1 MNKFLLLLLLLL
13 SACIPQKQA
22 KNLFNSCSDIS
33 LSDSFMTK
41 DHRYFKI
48 SYPANWEEKK
58 GVQGLIIS
66 SNQFEDSA
74 YHSFMLSVFPKTL
87 YGSSYRDK
95 PNPLIDYVRFEKM
108 KFKNHEVV
116 FLTRNDLGIDNEE
129 KTVFWRSELRFINS
143 HDSLLYLMV
152 FGQRS
157 DSKKEPSW
165 CDFKEIIESFEIK

>member
-1 MNKFLLLLLLLL
+1 
-13 SACIPQKQA
+13 
-22 KNLFNSCSDIS
+22 
-33 LSDSFMTK
+33 
-41 DHRYFKI
+41 
-48 SYPANWEEKK
+48 
-58 GVQGLIIS
+58 
-66 SNQFEDSA
+66 
-74 YHSFMLSVFPKTL
+74 
-87 YGSSYRDK
+87 
-95 PNPLIDYVRFEKM
+95 VRFEKM

-129 KTVFWRSELRFINS
+129 KTVFWRTELRFINS